1 MKLAGI
7 EPMNSPSLGNFTY
20 HKTTIAA
27 LFSHTTVTAA
37 KAQRVGRIYD
47 KYRWG
52 QLKVKMLE
60 ETRM

>member
-7 EPMNSPSLGNFTY
+7 EPMNSPSLGNFAF
-20 HKTTIAA
+20 HNTTIAA
-27 LFSHTTVTAA
+27 PFSHTSVTAA
-37 KAQRVGRIYD
+37 KAQRVGRLND